1 MEEESQ
7 IVPKKKV
14 VSPVWDYFGL
24 RVNGEGKIVDEGVAV
39 CRQCNNNVRASGG
52 NTSNL
57 LSHLR
62 THHPSKYTLV
72 LQAQKEKAKE
82 SSTASSSAS
91 QATLPDLFTK
101 TQKYERTTRRWRE
114 ITDY

>member
-7 IVPKKKV
+7 IVPKKKLC
-14 VSPVWDYFGL
+14 PLYGIILDL

-82 SSTASSSAS
+82 SSTASSSSAS

-101 TQKYERTTRRWRE
+101 TQKYERTTRQR
-114 ITDY
+114 